1 MEAKIKKII
10 RRALDED
17 IQTGDVTTQ
26 AVIPDSVFG
35 KGKFLVKANALIAG
49 LNVAKNVFEMIDDQI
64 DFKILIPDGKKVKT
78 GDIVAEVEGRA
89 SSILTAE
96 RTSLNFLQR
105 MSGIATLTNNF
116 VEKIIHTNA
125 KILDTRKTVPGL
137 RMLDKEAVRL
147 GGGKNHRIGLF
158 DMFLIKDNHIEIAG
172 SITNAV
178 NACRN
183 FQQKKNSQFKIEV
196 ETKNLDEVK
205 EALACDV
212 DIIMLDNFK
221 TEMMKKAVTLI
232 NGKCLVEAS
241 GNINIE
247 NVKEVA
253 ETGVDYISVGA
264 LTHSVKALDI
274 SFEVELKTIHCAV
287 LIPFLKVTTC

>member
-1 MEAKIKKII
+1 MESFIKEII
-10 RRALDED
+10 RLALDED
-17 IQTGDVTTQ
+17 IRSGDVTTK
-26 AVIPDSVFG
+26 AIIPDSVLG
-35 KGKFLVKANALIAG
+35 KGKFLVKAYGVIAG
-49 LNVAKNVFEMIDDQI
+49 LSVAKNVFEMIDDRI
-64 DFKILIPDGKKVKT
+64 DFKVLIRDGEKVKI
-78 GDIVAEVEGRA
+78 GDVAAEVEGKA

-96 RTSLNFLQR
+96 RTALNFLQR
-105 MSGIATLTNNF
+105 MSGIATLTNNY
-116 VEKIIHTNA
+116 VEKINHTKV

-137 RMLDKEAVRL
+137 RLIDKEAVML

-183 FQQKKNSQFKIEV
+183 FQQKKNSNLKIEV
-196 ETKNLDEVK
+196 ETKNLEEVK
-205 EALACDV
+205 EAVACRVDV
-212 DIIMLDNFK
+212 IMLDNFK

-241 GNINIE
+241 GNINID

-253 ETGVDYISVGA
+253 ETGVDFISVGA

-274 SFEVELKTIHCAV
+274 SLEVELK
-287 LIPFLKVTTC
+287 K

>member
-1 MEAKIKKII
+1 LETYLEEII
-10 RRALDED
+10 RLALDED
-17 IQTGDVTTQ
+17 IQSGDVTTQ

-35 KGKFLVKANALIAG
+35 KGKFLVKANGVIAG
-49 LNVAKNVFEMIDDQI
+49 LNVAGKVFETIDDKI
-64 DFKILIPDGKKVKT
+64 DFKILIPDGEKVKA
-78 GDIVAEVEGRA
+78 GDFVAIVEGKA

-96 RTSLNFLQR
+96 RTALNFLQR

-116 VEKIIHTNA
+116 VEKIKHTKA

-137 RMLDKEAVRL
+137 RMLDKEAVKF

-172 SITNAV
+172 SITKAV
-178 NACRN
+178 NACRE
-183 FQQKKNSQFKIEV
+183 FQHKKNLNLKIEV

-205 EALACDV
+205 ETLSCNV
-212 DIIMLDNFK
+212 DIIMLDNFN
-221 TEMMKKAVTLI
+221 TDFMRKAVELI
-232 NGKCLVEAS
+232 NGKSLVEAS

-253 ETGVDYISVGA
+253 ETGVDFISIGS
-264 LTHSVKALDI
+264 LTHSLKALDI
-274 SFEVELKTIHCAV
+274 SLEVELRK
-287 LIPFLKVTTC
+287 

>member
-1 MEAKIKKII
+1 LEAYYKEII

-17 IQTGDVTTQ
+17 IQSGDVTTQ
-26 AVIPDSVFG
+26 AVIPNSVFG
-35 KGKFLVKANALIAG
+35 KGKFLVKADGVIAG
-49 LNVAKNVFEMIDDQI
+49 LNVAKNVFETVDSTI
-64 DFKILIPDGKKVKT
+64 DFKILIGDGKKVKA
-78 GDIVAEVEGRA
+78 GYIAAEVEGKA

-96 RTSLNFLQR
+96 RTALNFLQR
-105 MSGIATLTNNF
+105 MSGIATLTNKF
-116 VEKIIHTNA
+116 VEEIGHTKA

-137 RMLDKEAVRL
+137 RSPDKEAVLL
-147 GGGKNHRIGLF
+147 GGGNNHRIGLF

-172 SITNAV
+172 SIMNAV
-178 NACRN
+178 NACRK
-183 FQQKKNSQFKIEV
+183 FQREKNLILKIEV
-196 ETKNLDEVK
+196 ETKSLEEVK

-221 TEMMKKAVTLI
+221 TEMMKKAVILI

-241 GNINIE
+241 GNISIE

-253 ETGVDYISVGA
+253 ETGVDFISVGA

-274 SFEVELKTIHCAV
+274 SLEVELFK
-287 LIPFLKVTTC
+287 

>member
-1 MEAKIKKII
+1 M
-10 RRALDED
+10 
-17 IQTGDVTTQ
+17 TTQ
-26 AVIPDSVFG
+26 AIIPDSVLG
-35 KGKFLVKANALIAG
+35 KGKFLVKANGVIAG
-49 LNVAKNVFEMIDDQI
+49 LNVAKNVFEMIDDRI
-64 DFKILIPDGKKVKT
+64 DFKILIPDGEKVKV
-78 GDIVAEVEGRA
+78 GDIVAEVEGKA

-96 RTSLNFLQR
+96 RTALNFLQR

-116 VEKIIHTNA
+116 VEKINHTKA

-137 RMLDKEAVRL
+137 RLLDKEAVRL

-178 NACRN
+178 DACRN
-183 FQQKKNSQFKIEV
+183 FQQKKNSNFKIEV
-196 ETKNLDEVK
+196 ETKNLEEVK
-205 EALACDV
+205 EALTCNV

-232 NGKCLVEAS
+232 NGKCLIEAS
-241 GNINIE
+241 GNINVD

-274 SFEVELKTIHCAV
+274 SLEVELRK
-287 LIPFLKVTTC
+287 

>member
-1 MEAKIKKII
+1 LEAQIKEII

-17 IQTGDVTTQ
+17 IQSGDVTTQ
-26 AVIPDSVFG
+26 AVIPDTVFG
-35 KGKFLVKANALIAG
+35 KGIFLVKANGIIAG
-49 LNVAKNVFEMIDDQI
+49 LNVTKNVFEMIDDRI
-64 DFKILIPDGKKVKT
+64 DFKILIREGEKVKI
-78 GDIVAEVEGRA
+78 GDIAAVVEGKA

-96 RTSLNFLQR
+96 RTALNFLQR
-105 MSGIATLTNNF
+105 MSGIATLTNTF
-116 VEKIIHTNA
+116 VGKIKHTKT
-125 KILDTRKTVPGL
+125 KILDTRKTIPGL
-137 RMLDKEAVRL
+137 RMLDKEAVLL

-183 FQQKKNSQFKIEV
+183 FQQKKNSQLKIEV
-196 ETKNLDEVK
+196 ETKNLEEVK
-205 EALACDV
+205 EALICDV
-212 DIIMLDNFK
+212 DIIMLDNFNPV
-221 TEMMKKAVTLI
+221 TMKKAVTLI

-253 ETGVDYISVGA
+253 ETGVDFISVGA

-274 SFEVELKTIHCAV
+274 SLEVELNNK
-287 LIPFLKVTTC
+287 

>member
-1 MEAKIKKII
+1 LETYLKEII

-35 KGKFLVKANALIAG
+35 KGKFLVKANGVIAG
-49 LNVAKNVFEMIDDQI
+49 LTVAGKVFEMIDDKI
-64 DFKILIPDGKKVKT
+64 DFKILFPDGEKVKA
-78 GDIVAEVEGRA
+78 GEIVAIVEGKA

-96 RTSLNFLQR
+96 RTALNFLQR

-116 VEKIIHTNA
+116 VEKIKHTKA

-137 RMLDKEAVRL
+137 RMLDKEAVKF

-172 SITNAV
+172 SIKHAV

-183 FQQKKNSQFKIEV
+183 FQQKKNSNLRIEV
-196 ETKNLDEVK
+196 ETKNLEEVK
-205 EALACDV
+205 EALSCDV
-212 DIIMLDNFK
+212 DIIMLDNFNID
-221 TEMMKKAVTLI
+221 MMKKAVQLI

-241 GNINIE
+241 GNINLD

-253 ETGVDYISVGA
+253 ETGVDFISVGA
-264 LTHSVKALDI
+264 LTHSIKALDI
-274 SFEVELKTIHCAV
+274 SLEVELK
-287 LIPFLKVTTC
+287 K

>member
-1 MEAKIKKII
+1 MNTYIKEII
-10 RRALDED
+10 HRALNED

-26 AVIPDSVFG
+26 AVIRDIVLG
-35 KGKFLVKANALIAG
+35 KGKFLVKANGVIAG
-49 LNVAKNVFEMIDDQI
+49 LNVAANVFEMVDKKI

-78 GDIVAEVEGRA
+78 GDIVAEVAGKA
-89 SSILTAE
+89 SSIITAE
-96 RTSLNFLQR
+96 RTALNFLQR

-116 VEKIIHTNA
+116 VKKIEHTKA

-137 RMLDKEAVRL
+137 RVLDKEAVRL
-147 GGGKNHRIGLF
+147 GGGTNHRIGLF
-158 DMFLIKDNHIEIAG
+158 DLFLIKDNHIEIAG

-178 NACRN
+178 NASRN
-183 FQQKKNSQFKIEV
+183 FQQKKNTHLKIEV
-196 ETKNLDEVK
+196 ETKNLKEVK
-205 EALACDV
+205 EALDSNV
-212 DIIMLDNFK
+212 DIIMLDNFN
-221 TEMMKKAVTLI
+221 TDVMKKAVALI

-274 SFEVELKTIHCAV
+274 SLEVELIK
-287 LIPFLKVTTC
+287 

>member
-1 MEAKIKKII
+1 METYIREII

-17 IQTGDVTTQ
+17 IQTGDVTTK
-26 AVIPDSVFG
+26 AVIPDSVLS
-35 KGKFLVKANALIAG
+35 KGKFLVKAVGVIAG
-49 LNVAKNVFEMIDDQI
+49 LNVAKNAFKTIDVEI
-64 DFKILIPDGKKVKT
+64 GFNVLIPDSGKVKV
-78 GDIVAEVEGRA
+78 GDIVAEVEGKA

-96 RTSLNFLQR
+96 RTALNFLQR
-105 MSGIATLTNNF
+105 MSGIATMTNKF
-116 VEKIIHTNA
+116 VEEISHTKA
-125 KILDTRKTVPGL
+125 KILDTRKTVPGI
-137 RMLDKEAVRL
+137 RSLDKEAVRL

-183 FQQKKNSQFKIEV
+183 FQQKKNSNLKIEA

-205 EALACDV
+205 EALACNV
-212 DIIMLDNFK
+212 DIVMLDNFK
-221 TEMMKKAVTLI
+221 TELMKKAVELI
-232 NGKCLVEAS
+232 NGKCLIEAS
-241 GNINIE
+241 GNINID

-253 ETGVDYISVGA
+253 ETGVDFISVGA

-274 SFEVELKTIHCAV
+274 SLEVELRK
-287 LIPFLKVTTC
+287 